1 MDIRDIQSTGA
12 SQPTQGSRGT
22 GSSKPS
28 QGSGASGD
36 RDRVTVSARAQA
48 IHSARQAAL
57 AMPEVRTDRVQ
68 EIRERLAQGEIV
80 PDPSRIARA
89 LLDQGVV

>member
-1 MDIRDIQSTGA
+1 
-12 SQPTQGSRGT
+12 
-22 GSSKPS
+22 
-28 QGSGASGD
+28 
-36 RDRVTVSARAQA
+36 
-48 IHSARQAAL
+48 
-57 AMPEVRTDRVQ
+57 MPEVRTDRVQ